1 MINGVGNINSNK
13 YMATQGQTTTNNA
26 NATTVPIGQE
36 GSVSSDDSEKKNDNK
51 LKLALI
57 GLGVLALGAAGAA
70 IYIKTKKKL
79 PTTGASDS
87 KNVSE
92 QVSDIQKNIKKFLNS
107 AGESV
112 DNVKLQKGKAVLDD
126 GSGFSGI
133 LETVNGKGQEIV
145 IKYQDGFM
153 AESTINGKLF
163 KKFENLQSKPSI
175 SGANKINYSRAQG
188 VTIKTFVENG
198 NLEKE
203 VSHLYDKNGKIS
215 RSYSEVVGEW
225 PSAIDFK
232 DGKIVAKTAF
242 GPDGVELAEVFDKD
256 GNVIKKIK
264 NNSSFGEYSVV
275 DILPDGSKKER
286 KGYLKYDR
294 VATPAMQ
301 YDDKMRV
308 DKVTSCDSKGKI
320 KESVSSFC
328 KGESN
333 EMQINYADGSILT
346 VSIPKKLEIKNGDT
360 ILPRFDYLG
369 PEGSNSDCYAMIDS
383 LGKNVAIY
391 KYSQEDLESLSRQV
405 KKLEAKAKE
414 EGIDFPYERMEK
426 YLAQIFNL

>member
-79 PTTGASDS
+79 PTTGASDL

-242 GPDGVELAEVFDKD
+242 GRDGIFAEVFDKD
-256 GNVIKKIK
+256 GNVVKKIK
-264 NNSSFGEYSVV
+264 PAPSSQHSVV
-275 DILPDGSKKER
+275 DVLSDGSKKER
-286 KGYLKYDR
+286 IGYLKYNG
-294 VATPAMQ
+294 VATPATQ
-301 YDDKMRV
+301 YDDKMSV
-308 DKVTSCDSKGKI
+308 KQVISYDSKGKM
-320 KESVSSFC
+320 KESLSLFDS
-328 KGESN
+328 GASDDL
-333 EMQINYADGSILT
+333 QINYADGSMLSVT
-346 VSIPKKLEIKNGDT
+346 IPKNLKFK
-360 ILPRFDYLG
+360 
-369 PEGSNSDCYAMIDS
+369 NSDTGTVRPAVSYFGPNDINARHATIDYS
-383 LGKNVAIY
+383 GKSKTDNIH
-391 KYSQEDLESLSRQV
+391 SQKDLETLFQQV

-414 EGIDFPYERMEK
+414 EGLDFPYEGMEK